1 MFQKLYVRYDSLN
14 YFSTVLQDIN
24 EVSLHVVYIVY
35 EIIILFY
42 RLLHILLEV
51 TSSFRILS
59 GF

>member
-42 RLLHILLEV
+42 RLLYILLEV